1 MMGNPDEAGR
11 RAMTAP
17 PRAAEGKNHED
28 GGGGG
33 RRRTGR
39 RFFIATI
46 CALACIAVRPAS
58 AFRPFDGTDARVAE
72 PHLFE
77 LEMSPVSYARMG
89 SERSLIAPQVTLNYG
104 TGSGFE
110 FVLEGKGVMLVHPD
124 PDGVSPRLEEV
135 SFELKKVL
143 RPGVLQE
150 KKGPSIAME
159 ESVELPSRG
168 QTHAGFGASLIVS
181 QPLPS
186 ARTMLHFNAEL
197 ARTPEQ
203 QTERFVSV
211 ILEGPEA
218 WPIRPVGELS
228 WARVGDKTGVRGFLA
243 GLIWQTR
250 QGLTMDAAVKILDG
264 GEEHGLE
271 LRTGFT
277 WHMQLHT
284 GD

>member
-1 MMGNPDEAGR
+1 MMGNTAEAAR
-11 RAMTAP
+11 RAMTGP
-17 PRAAEGKNHED
+17 PRTVEGENHE
-28 GGGGG
+28 GGGGA

-39 RFFIATI
+39 SFFIASL

-77 LEMSPVSYARMG
+77 LEMSPISYARVG
-89 SERSLIAPQVTLNYG
+89 NERSLIAPQMALNYG

-110 FVLEGKGVMLVHPD
+110 FSLEGESVMLMHPD
-124 PDGVSPRLEEV
+124 PKGVSPQLEGAA
-135 SFELKKVL
+135 FEFKKVL
-143 RPGVLQE
+143 RQGVLQK
-150 KKGPSIAME
+150 KKGPSIATE
-159 ESVELPSRG
+159 ESIQFPSRG
-168 QTHAGFGASLIVS
+168 QSHAGFGASLIVS
-181 QPLPS
+181 QPLSS

-203 QTERFVSV
+203 QAERFVSA

-218 WPIRPVGELS
+218 WPVRPVSELS
-228 WARVGDKTGVRGFLA
+228 WTRAGDETAVRGFLA

-250 QGLTMDAAVKILDG
+250 QGLTMDAAVKALDG

-277 WHMQLHT
+277 WHMQGHARH
-284 GD
+284 